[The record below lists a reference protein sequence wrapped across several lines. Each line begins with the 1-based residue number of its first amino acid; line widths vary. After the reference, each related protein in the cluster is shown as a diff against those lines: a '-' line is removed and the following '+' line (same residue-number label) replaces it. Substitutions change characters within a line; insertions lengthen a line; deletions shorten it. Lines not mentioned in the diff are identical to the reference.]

1 MPDKKRGEPLTAA
14 ENTEEPRTIWNR
26 SFLLV
31 FVASIF
37 LHFGMQMS
45 QGILAPYTAE
55 LGGSATEVG
64 MVTSAFAVTA
74 LLLKAISAPVLDS
87 FDRKKVFS
95 IALLGTAVAFVG
107 YTLSTSVLMVG
118 TFSLVRGASQAFT
131 STAALVIATDYLPK
145 DQLGKGI
152 AVFTLAQAICQAI
165 APMVALNLALVIGY
179 GGAYLV
185 AAGAEVLGS
194 VVVLAIKQPS
204 RGTAPFR
211 ITFSSMFAKEA
222 LFPAVILAFICG
234 SFFSVYSFVILYGL
248 DLGIP
253 QEYVGSFFFVLAA
266 AMLLSRPLMGSL
278 SDKIGFKKAIIPALI
293 SYAAGFALLSQVSGL
308 FGYCAVAV
316 LMAFGYGVV
325 QPLTQALAMKLVSPE
340 HFGAASCTCYIGN
353 DVGSILGPNISGLLV
368 ELLGYSSM
376 WLCMVVPVAIA
387 LVIVIAY
394 PLKRRES
401 GVRL

>member
-1 MPDKKRGEPLTAA
+1 M
-14 ENTEEPRTIWNR
+14 
-26 SFLLV
+26 
-31 FVASIF
+31 
-37 LHFGMQMS
+37 
-45 QGILAPYTAE
+45 
-55 LGGSATEVG
+55 
-64 MVTSAFAVTA
+64 
-74 LLLKAISAPVLDS
+74 
-87 FDRKKVFS
+87 
-95 IALLGTAVAFVG
+95 
-107 YTLSTSVLMVG
+107 
-118 TFSLVRGASQAFT
+118 
-131 STAALVIATDYLPK
+131 
-145 DQLGKGI
+145 
-152 AVFTLAQAICQAI
+152 
-165 APMVALNLALVIGY
+165 
-179 GGAYLV
+179 
-185 AAGAEVLGS
+185 LGS

-211 ITFSSMFAKEA
+211 ITFSNMFAKEA

-253 QEYVGSFFFVLAA
+253 QEYFGSFFFVLAA

-368 ELLGYSSM
+368 ELFGYSSM

-387 LVIVIAY
+387 LVIVVAY

>member
-1 MPDKKRGEPLTAA
+1 MAAA
-14 ENTEEPRTIWNR
+14 ENIEEPRTIWNS

-31 FVASIF
+31 FFASVCM
-37 LHFGMQMS
+37 HFGLQMS
-45 QGILAPYTAE
+45 QGILAPYTAD
-55 LGGSATEVG
+55 LGGTASEIG

-87 FDRKKVFS
+87 FDRKKVLTFS
-95 IALLGTAVAFVG
+95 ILGIAIAFAG
-107 YTLSTSVLMVG
+107 YTISTSVLMVG
-118 TFSLVRGASQAFT
+118 AFSLVRGAAQAF
-131 STAALVIATDYLPK
+131 SATAALVIATDCLPK

-152 AVFTLAQAICQAI
+152 AIFTLAQAICQAL
-165 APMVALNLALVIGY
+165 APLVALNLALAIGY
-179 GGAYLV
+179 EGAYLV

-194 VVVLAIKQPS
+194 IIVLAIKQPS
-204 RGTAPFR
+204 HGTAPFR
-211 ITFSSMFAKEA
+211 ITLSSMFAKEA

-234 SFFSVYSFVILYGL
+234 SFFSVYTFVILYGL

-266 AMLLSRPLMGSL
+266 AMLLSRPLMGTL

-293 SYAAGFALLSQVSGL
+293 SYAAAFVLLSQVNGFL
-308 FGYCAVAV
+308 GYCAVAV

-353 DVGSILGPNISGLLV
+353 DIGSILGPNISGLLV
-368 ELLGYSSM
+368 ELFGYSSM

-387 LVIVIAY
+387 LVIVFAY
-394 PLKRRES
+394 PLKRRERE
-401 GVRL
+401 VRL